1 MPQPRTRFTPI
12 RVINYDPNWPQMFSQ
27 LRDQIWPA
35 VSDVAI
41 AIEHVG
47 STSVPGMAAKP
58 IIDIDLVIASR
69 SDLPLLVQRLETL
82 SYKHPG
88 NLDIEDRDAFIAPN
102 GPVDHHLYACL
113 QHSLALQN
121 HLAIRNYLRTHPS
134 EVAAYSALKKHLA
147 EIFRDERPRYVEG
160 KTEFLLSVL
169 EGCGFSVEQLDSI
182 RRANRQ

>member
-1 MPQPRTRFTPI
+1 MPQPTTKSTPI
-12 RVINYDPNWPQMFSQ
+12 QVINYDPNWPQMFGQ

-41 AIEHVG
+41 EIEHVG

-58 IIDIDLVIASR
+58 IIDIDLVLASH
-69 SDLPLLVQRLETL
+69 SDLPLLVQRLEGL
-82 SYKHPG
+82 SYKHFG
-88 NLDIEDRDAFIAPN
+88 NLDIEDRDAFIRPN
-102 GPVDHHLYACL
+102 GRVDHHLYACL

-134 EVAAYSALKKHLA
+134 EVAAYSALKKQLA

-169 EGCGFSVEQLDSI
+169 ERCGFSAEQLDSI
-182 RRANRQ
+182 RRANRR